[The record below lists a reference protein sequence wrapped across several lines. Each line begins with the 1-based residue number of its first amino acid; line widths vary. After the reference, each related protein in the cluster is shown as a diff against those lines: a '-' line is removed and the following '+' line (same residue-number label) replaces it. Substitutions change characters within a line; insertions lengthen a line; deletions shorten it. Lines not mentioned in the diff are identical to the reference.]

1 MVEKIFK
8 HNWVKG
14 EDSPFCGKCNK
25 MVKEDSTECEFCG
38 SKFTGKKTEKK
49 TTGKKALVAASK
61 PLIWHHD
68 FRKFCIVIGSA
79 LMTLYVIIVVLPIL
93 IGEMLEPTEITI
105 KSIEV
110 NGSMTFL
117 YLHSTKEIPRVYFL
131 NSPSYPTV
139 KIRYENYVCEYALPD
154 SIWGDLYNDPSV
166 YWGLTE
172 PKFRHMKK
180 STMITE
186 GDNKIYL
193 SPCYLS
199 SQKPENVDLN
209 FSYYDMIGNKKIISE
224 NYFVVMKKTE

>member
-1 MVEKIFK
+1 MSLKVGINGFGRIGRLVFRAAMNHPEVDVIAI
-8 HNWVKG
+8 NDLT
-14 EDSPFCGKCNK
+14 DSATMAHLLKY
-25 MVKEDSTECEFCG
+25 DSVHGRLDAE
-38 SKFTGKKTEKK
+38 
-49 TTGKKALVAASK
+49 
-61 PLIWHHD
+61 
-68 FRKFCIVIGSA
+68 VIA
-79 LMTLYVIIVVLPIL
+79 KD
-93 IGEMLEPTEITI
+93 

-224 NYFVVMKKTE
+224 ENLEVIYKAS